1 MTDPQGA
8 VVPQA
13 AITVTR
19 VGGEPATAT
28 ADALG
33 HYAVT
38 GLAPGLYT
46 IEAQAAGFRTS
57 RQEGVP
63 VAAGAVQRL
72 TLTLTIEVQ
81 QQQVEVSADDNQADS
96 SPEKNGSAIVLKGR
110 DLDALSDDQNEL
122 QQQLEAIAGSD
133 PEAGSQFYID
143 GFSGGKLPPKSS
155 IREIRINQNPY
166 SAQYD
171 QLGYGRIEIFTKPG
185 TDKLHGDYWMQGNDS
200 PFNARN
206 PFVREQ
212 PDYYTYLFEGDVNGP
227 ISKTASYFASVFRQQ
242 GQNDSVV
249 NAVVLDGSLNQTP
262 FTQAISSPSS
272 ELNFGPRFDLQLG
285 KTQTLSLRYQL
296 WHNTQT
302 NGGVGQLALAS
313 QAFNSD
319 NTEQVLQFSDTQAYG
334 AKIVNETRFQYI
346 RDRNK
351 QQPLDTS
358 PTIAVQGAFTG
369 GGNSQG
375 VSRDSQ
381 DHYELQDY
389 VQMDVGARSALRR
402 AAARSTRFEL
412 FDG

>member
-1 MTDPQGA
+1 MRISRFSLLRMACLLQVVTCCLLLMYGSAVVQAQSSGLVASPASPGVATGTIAGTVTDPQGA

-19 VGGEPATAT
+19 VGGEPVTAT

-38 GLAPGLYT
+38 GLAAGLYT
-46 IEAQAAGFRTS
+46 VEAQATGFRTS
-57 RQEGVP
+57 RKEDVA

-133 PEAGSQFYID
+133 PEAGSQFYVD

-185 TDKLHGDYWMQGNDS
+185 TDKLHGRAFIQGNDDT
-200 PFNARN
+200 FNSGN
-206 PFVREQ
+206 PF
-212 PDYYTYLFEGDVNGP
+212 T
-227 ISKTASYFASVFRQQ
+227 K
-242 GQNDSVV
+242 
-249 NAVVLDGSLNQTP
+249 
-262 FTQAISSPSS
+262 
-272 ELNFGPRFDLQLG
+272 
-285 KTQTLSLRYQL
+285 
-296 WHNTQT
+296 
-302 NGGVGQLALAS
+302 
-313 QAFNSD
+313 
-319 NTEQVLQFSDTQAYG
+319 
-334 AKIVNETRFQYI
+334 
-346 RDRNK
+346 
-351 QQPLDTS
+351 
-358 PTIAVQGAFTG
+358 VQIG
-369 GGNSQG
+369 
-375 VSRDSQ
+375 
-381 DHYELQDY
+381 
-389 VQMDVGARSALRR
+389 R
-402 AAARSTRFEL
+402 AHV
-412 FDG
+412 